1 MEGGYT
7 ERDVQAQIHLIEPQG
22 LIKKGIIKNGGL
34 DLKGFE
40 FFEPTTLAEASRLF
54 AQEHTQL
61 LAGGT
66 DLVIGM
72 KALTET
78 PQSVISLQKIPGLA
92 GVTAE
97 ADGGISVGA
106 MTKVREVELSA
117 NIQKHHTA
125 LAEGASEIGSIQI
138 RNLATIGGNI
148 AHASPAADTVAGLL
162 VAGAQV
168 DIASA
173 DGERSV
179 SIDELFTGPGQ
190 TVLAPGEIIT
200 RFRLPSPASGSH
212 YIKHKIREV
221 MDLAFIGVAAAV
233 NLDNGTIT
241 DARIGLAAVA
251 PTPIRATE
259 AEDLLR
265 GNELTAELLEQAG
278 EAAAAASSPISD
290 LRCSAEHRREMV
302 DVLTRRTLQEAV
314 ARA

>member
-1 MEGGYT
+1 M
-7 ERDVQAQIHLIEPQG
+7 
-22 LIKKGIIKNGGL
+22 NS
-34 DLKGFE
+34 FE
-40 FFEPTTLAEASRLF
+40 FHEPTTLAEASRLF
-54 AQEHTQL
+54 AEEHSQL

-78 PQSVISLQKIPGLA
+78 PQSVISLQKVPGLV
-92 GVTAE
+92 GITTE
-97 ADGGISVGA
+97 ADNSISIGA

-117 NIQKHHTA
+117 DIQQHHTA
-125 LAEGASEIGSIQI
+125 LAEGAAEIGSIQI

-162 VAGAQV
+162 VVGAQV

-173 DGERSV
+173 DGNRSV
-179 SIDELFTGPGQ
+179 PIDELFTGPGQ

-221 MDLAFIGVAAAV
+221 MDLAFIGVAAAI

-259 AEDLLR
+259 AENLLN
-265 GNELTAELLEQAG
+265 GNAPTAELVEQAG

-290 LRCSAEHRREMV
+290 LRCSAEHRKEMV
-302 DVLTRRTLQEAV
+302 NVLTRRTIQQALE
-314 ARA
+314 RASG

>member
-1 MEGGYT
+1 M
-7 ERDVQAQIHLIEPQG
+7 
-22 LIKKGIIKNGGL
+22 KS
-34 DLKGFE
+34 FE
-40 FFEPTTLAEASRLF
+40 FYEPTTLAEASRLF
-54 AQEHTQL
+54 AEAHAQL

-72 KALTET
+72 KAYTET
-78 PQSVISLQKIPGLA
+78 PESVISLQKIPGLT
-92 GVTAE
+92 GITTE
-97 ADGGISVGA
+97 ADNSISIGA
-106 MTKVREVELSA
+106 MTKVREVELSGD
-117 NIQKHHTA
+117 IQQHHTA

-162 VAGAQV
+162 VADAQV

-173 DGERSV
+173 DGERTV
-179 SIDELFTGPGQ
+179 PINELFTGPGQ
-190 TVLAPGEIIT
+190 TVLTPGEIIT

-221 MDLAFIGVAAAV
+221 MDLAFIGVAAAI
-233 NLDNGTIT
+233 NIDNGTIT

-259 AEDLLR
+259 AEALLK
-265 GNELTAELLEQAG
+265 GNAPTPELLEQVG
-278 EAAAAASSPISD
+278 EAAAAGCSPISD

-302 DVLTRRTLQEAV
+302 DVLTRRTLRYALE
-314 ARA
+314 RASA

>member
-1 MEGGYT
+1 M
-7 ERDVQAQIHLIEPQG
+7 
-22 LIKKGIIKNGGL
+22 KS
-34 DLKGFE
+34 FE

-54 AQEHTQL
+54 AEEHSQL

-78 PQSVISLQKIPGLA
+78 PQSVISLQKIPGLT
-92 GVTAE
+92 GITTE
-97 ADGGISVGA
+97 ADNSISIGA
-106 MTKVREVELSA
+106 MAKVREVELSA
-117 NIQKHHTA
+117 DIQQHHTA

-162 VAGAQV
+162 VADAQV
-168 DIASA
+168 DIAST
-173 DGERSV
+173 DGERTV
-179 SIDELFTGPGQ
+179 PIDELFTGPGQ

-221 MDLAFIGVAAAV
+221 MDLAFIGVAAAI
-233 NLDNGTIT
+233 NLDNGTIRN
-241 DARIGLAAVA
+241 ARIGLAAVA

-259 AEDLLR
+259 AENLLN
-265 GNELTAELLEQAG
+265 GNAPTAELVAQAG

-290 LRCSAEHRREMV
+290 LRCSAEHRKEMV
-302 DVLTRRTLQEAV
+302 DVLTRRTIQQALER

>member
-1 MEGGYT
+1 M
-7 ERDVQAQIHLIEPQG
+7 R
-22 LIKKGIIKNGGL
+22 N
-34 DLKGFE
+34 FE
-40 FFEPTTLAEASRLF
+40 FFEPATLAEASRLF
-54 AQEHTQL
+54 AQEHAQL

-72 KALTET
+72 KALTEA

-92 GVTAE
+92 GITTE
-97 ADGGISVGA
+97 SDNSISVGA
-106 MTKVREVELSA
+106 MTSVRAVELSA
-117 NIQKHHTA
+117 DIQQHHTA

-162 VAGAQV
+162 VADAQV

-173 DGERSV
+173 DGERTV
-179 SIDELFTGPGQ
+179 PIDKLFTGPGQ

-221 MDLAFIGVAAAV
+221 MDLAFIGVAASV
-233 NLDNGTIT
+233 NLDNGVIT

-259 AEDLLR
+259 AEDLLK
-265 GNELTAELLEQAG
+265 GNELTAELLTQAG
-278 EAAAAASSPISD
+278 EAAAAAASPISD
-290 LRCSAEHRREMV
+290 LRCSAEHRSEMI
-302 DVLTRRTLQEAV
+302 DVLTRRTVQEAV
-314 ARA
+314 NRA

>member
-1 MEGGYT
+1 M
-7 ERDVQAQIHLIEPQG
+7 RS
-22 LIKKGIIKNGGL
+22 
-34 DLKGFE
+34 FE
-40 FFEPTTLAEASRLF
+40 FFEPTTVAEASRLF
-54 AQEHTQL
+54 AQEHAQL

-78 PQSVISLQKIPGLA
+78 PQSVISLQKIPGLT
-92 GVTAE
+92 GITTE
-97 ADGGISVGA
+97 ADNSISIGA
-106 MTKVREVELSA
+106 MAKVREVELSA
-117 NIQKHHTA
+117 DIQQHHTA

-162 VAGAQV
+162 VADAQV

-179 SIDELFTGPGQ
+179 PIDELFTGPGQ

-221 MDLAFIGVAAAV
+221 MDLAFIGVAAAI

-251 PTPIRATE
+251 PTPIRATA
-259 AEDLLR
+259 AENLLN
-265 GNELTAELLEQAG
+265 GNAPTAELVEQAG

-290 LRCSAEHRREMV
+290 LRCSAEHRKEMV
-302 DVLTRRTLQEAV
+302 DVLTRRTIQQALER
-314 ARA
+314 ARG

>member
-1 MEGGYT
+1 M
-7 ERDVQAQIHLIEPQG
+7 
-22 LIKKGIIKNGGL
+22 KS
-34 DLKGFE
+34 FE
-40 FFEPTTLAEASRLF
+40 FYEPTTLAEASRLF
-54 AQEHTQL
+54 AEAHAQL

-78 PQSVISLQKIPGLA
+78 PESVISLQKIPGLT
-92 GVTAE
+92 GITTE
-97 ADGGISVGA
+97 ADNSISIGA
-106 MTKVREVELSA
+106 MTKVREVELSGD
-117 NIQKHHTA
+117 IQQHHTA

-162 VAGAQV
+162 VADAQV

-179 SIDELFTGPGQ
+179 PIDELFTGPGQ

-221 MDLAFIGVAAAV
+221 MDLAFIGVASAI
-233 NLDNGTIT
+233 NIDNGTIT

-259 AEDLLR
+259 AEVLLK
-265 GNELTAELLEQAG
+265 GNAPTPELLEQAG
-278 EAAAAASSPISD
+278 EAAAAGCSPISD

-302 DVLTRRTLQEAV
+302 DVLTRRTLQYALER

>member
-1 MEGGYT
+1 M
-7 ERDVQAQIHLIEPQG
+7 
-22 LIKKGIIKNGGL
+22 KS
-34 DLKGFE
+34 FE
-40 FFEPTTLAEASRLF
+40 FYEPTTLAEASRLF
-54 AQEHTQL
+54 AEEHAQL

-66 DLVIGM
+66 DIVIGM

-78 PQSVISLQKIPGLA
+78 PESVISLQKIPGLA
-92 GVTAE
+92 GITTE
-97 ADGGISVGA
+97 ADNSISIGA
-106 MTKVREVELSA
+106 MTKVREVEVSGD
-117 NIQKHHTA
+117 IQQHHTA

-162 VAGAQV
+162 VADAQV

-179 SIDELFTGPGQ
+179 PIDELFTGPGQ
-190 TVLAPGEIIT
+190 TVLTPGEIIT

-221 MDLAFIGVAAAV
+221 MDLAFIGVAAAI
-233 NLDNGTIT
+233 NMDNGTIT

-259 AEDLLR
+259 AEDLLK
-265 GNELTAELLEQAG
+265 GNAPTPELLEQAG
-278 EAAAAASSPISD
+278 EAAAAGCSPISD

-302 DVLTRRTLQEAV
+302 NVLTRRTLQSALE
-314 ARA
+314 RASA

>member
-1 MEGGYT
+1 M
-7 ERDVQAQIHLIEPQG
+7 
-22 LIKKGIIKNGGL
+22 KS
-34 DLKGFE
+34 FE
-40 FFEPTTLAEASRLF
+40 FYEPTTLAEASRLF
-54 AQEHTQL
+54 AEAHAQL

-78 PQSVISLQKIPGLA
+78 PESVISLQKIPGLT
-92 GVTAE
+92 GITTE
-97 ADGGISVGA
+97 ADNSISIGA
-106 MTKVREVELSA
+106 MTKVREVEVSGD
-117 NIQKHHTA
+117 IQQHHTA

-162 VAGAQV
+162 VADAQV

-173 DGERSV
+173 NGERRV
-179 SIDELFTGPGQ
+179 PIDELFTGPGQ
-190 TVLAPGEIIT
+190 TVLRPGEIIT

-259 AEDLLR
+259 AENLLN
-265 GNELTAELLEQAG
+265 GNAPTPELLEQAG
-278 EAAAAASSPISD
+278 EAAAAGCSPISD

-302 DVLTRRTLQEAV
+302 DVLTRRTLQHALE
-314 ARA
+314 RASA

>member
-1 MEGGYT
+1 M
-7 ERDVQAQIHLIEPQG
+7 
-22 LIKKGIIKNGGL
+22 KN
-34 DLKGFE
+34 FE
-40 FFEPTTLAEASRLF
+40 FFEPTTLTEASRLF
-54 AQEHTQL
+54 AQEHAQL

-66 DLVIGM
+66 DIVIGM

-92 GVTAE
+92 GITTE
-97 ADGGISVGA
+97 ADNSIGIGA
-106 MTKVREVELSA
+106 MTKAREVELSTD
-117 NIQKHHTA
+117 IQQHHTA
-125 LAEGASEIGSIQI
+125 LAEGAAEIGSIQI

-162 VAGAQV
+162 VADAQV

-173 DGERSV
+173 DGERTV
-179 SIDELFTGPGQ
+179 PINELFTGPGQ

-233 NLDNGTIT
+233 NLDNGVIT

-259 AEDLLR
+259 AENLLK
-265 GNELTAELLEQAG
+265 GNELTAELLAQAG
-278 EAAAAASSPISD
+278 EAAAAAASPISD
-290 LRCSAEHRREMV
+290 LRCSAEHRSEMV
-302 DVLTRRTLQEAV
+302 NVLTRRTVQAAV

>member
-1 MEGGYT
+1 M
-7 ERDVQAQIHLIEPQG
+7 
-22 LIKKGIIKNGGL
+22 
-34 DLKGFE
+34 KGFE

-125 LAEGASEIGSIQI
+125 LAEGAAEIGSIQI

-173 DGERSV
+173 DGERTV
-179 SIDELFTGPGQ
+179 PIDELFTGPGQ

-265 GNELTAELLEQAG
+265 GNELTAALLEQAG

>member
-1 MEGGYT
+1 M
-7 ERDVQAQIHLIEPQG
+7 
-22 LIKKGIIKNGGL
+22 KS
-34 DLKGFE
+34 FE
-40 FFEPTTLAEASRLF
+40 FYEPTTLAEASRLF
-54 AQEHTQL
+54 AEEHAQL

-72 KALTET
+72 KAYTET
-78 PQSVISLQKIPGLA
+78 PESVISLQKIPGLT
-92 GVTAE
+92 GITTE
-97 ADGGISVGA
+97 ADNSISIGA

-117 NIQKHHTA
+117 DIQQHHTA

-162 VAGAQV
+162 VADAQV

-179 SIDELFTGPGQ
+179 PIDELFTGPGQ
-190 TVLAPGEIIT
+190 TVLTPGEIIT

-221 MDLAFIGVAAAV
+221 MDLAFIGVAAAI
-233 NLDNGTIT
+233 NMDNGTIT

-251 PTPIRATE
+251 PTPIRATA
-259 AEDLLR
+259 AEELLK
-265 GNELTAELLEQAG
+265 GNTPTPELLEQAG
-278 EAAAAASSPISD
+278 EAAATATSPISD

-302 DVLTRRTLQEAV
+302 DVLTRRTSSPLWREQTRKKHSYLTRGTTFMPRMIE
-314 ARA
+314 

>member
-1 MEGGYT
+1 M
-7 ERDVQAQIHLIEPQG
+7 
-22 LIKKGIIKNGGL
+22 NGGL
-34 DLKGFE
+34 NLKSFE
-40 FFEPTTLAEASRLF
+40 FYEPTTLAEASRLF
-54 AQEHTQL
+54 AEEHAQL

-66 DLVIGM
+66 DIIIGM
-72 KALTET
+72 KAYTET
-78 PQSVISLQKIPGLA
+78 PETVISLQKIPGLA
-92 GVTAE
+92 GITT
-97 ADGGISVGA
+97 DGDSISIGA
-106 MTKVREVELSA
+106 MTKVREVELSGD
-117 NIQKHHTA
+117 IPQHHTA

-162 VAGAQV
+162 VADAQV

-179 SIDELFTGPGQ
+179 PIDELFTGPGQ
-190 TVLAPGEIIT
+190 TVLTPGEIIT
-200 RFRLPSPASGSH
+200 RFRLPKPASGSH

-251 PTPIRATE
+251 PTPIRATA
-259 AEDLLR
+259 AEDLLK
-265 GNELTAELLEQAG
+265 GNAPTPALLEQAG
-278 EAAAAASSPISD
+278 ETAAAGCSPISD

-302 DVLTRRTLQEAV
+302 DVLTRRTLQYALER

>member
-1 MEGGYT
+1 M
-7 ERDVQAQIHLIEPQG
+7 
-22 LIKKGIIKNGGL
+22 NS
-34 DLKGFE
+34 FE
-40 FFEPTTLAEASRLF
+40 FFEPTTLAEASQLF
-54 AQEHTQL
+54 AQEHAQL

-66 DLVIGM
+66 DLIIGM

-78 PQSVISLQKIPGLA
+78 PQSVISLQKISGLA
-92 GVTAE
+92 GVTTG
-97 ADGGISVGA
+97 ADNSITIGA
-106 MTKVREVELSA
+106 MTKAREVELSA
-117 NIQKHHTA
+117 DIQKHHTA
-125 LAEGASEIGSIQI
+125 LAEGAAEIGSIQI

-162 VAGAQV
+162 VADAQV

-179 SIDELFTGPGQ
+179 PIDELFTGPGQ
-190 TVLAPGEIIT
+190 TVLTPGEIIA
-200 RFRLPSPASGSH
+200 RFRLSSPTSGSH

-233 NLDNGTIT
+233 NLDNGIVT
-241 DARIGLAAVA
+241 DVRIGLAAVA

-259 AEDLLR
+259 AENLLR

-302 DVLTRRTLQEAV
+302 DVLTRRALQEAV

>member
-1 MEGGYT
+1 M
-7 ERDVQAQIHLIEPQG
+7 
-22 LIKKGIIKNGGL
+22 KS
-34 DLKGFE
+34 FE

-54 AQEHTQL
+54 AEEHAQL

-78 PQSVISLQKIPGLA
+78 PQSVISLEKIPGLD
-92 GVTAE
+92 GITTE
-97 ADGGISVGA
+97 ADNSISIGA

-117 NIQKHHTA
+117 DILQHHTA
-125 LAEGASEIGSIQI
+125 LAEGAAEIGSIQI
-138 RNLATIGGNI
+138 RNLATVGGNI

-162 VAGAQV
+162 VADAQV

-173 DGERSV
+173 DGERTV
-179 SIDELFTGPGQ
+179 PINELFTGPGQ
-190 TVLAPGEIIT
+190 TVLTPGEIIT

-221 MDLAFIGVAAAV
+221 MDLAFIGVAAAI
-233 NLDNGTIT
+233 NMDNGTIA

-259 AEDLLR
+259 AEELLK
-265 GNELTAELLEQAG
+265 GNAPTPELLEQAG

-302 DVLTRRTLQEAV
+302 DVLTRRTLEQASE
-314 ARA
+314 RAGG

>member
-1 MEGGYT
+1 
-7 ERDVQAQIHLIEPQG
+7 
-22 LIKKGIIKNGGL
+22 
-34 DLKGFE
+34 LKSFE
-40 FFEPTTLAEASRLF
+40 FYEPTTLAEASRLF
-54 AQEHTQL
+54 AEAHAQL

-72 KALTET
+72 KAYTET
-78 PQSVISLQKIPGLA
+78 PESVISLQKIPGLT
-92 GVTAE
+92 GITTE
-97 ADGGISVGA
+97 ADNSISIGA
-106 MTKVREVELSA
+106 MTKVREVELSGD
-117 NIQKHHTA
+117 IQQHHTA

-162 VAGAQV
+162 VADAQV
-168 DIASA
+168 DIAST

-179 SIDELFTGPGQ
+179 PIDELFTGPGQ
-190 TVLAPGEIIT
+190 TVLTPGEIIT

-221 MDLAFIGVAAAV
+221 MDLAFIGVAAAI
-233 NLDNGTIT
+233 NIDNGTIT

-259 AEDLLR
+259 AEALLK
-265 GNELTAELLEQAG
+265 GNAPTPELLEQAG
-278 EAAAAASSPISD
+278 EAAAAGCSPISD

-302 DVLTRRTLQEAV
+302 DVLTRRTLRYALE
-314 ARA
+314 RASA

>member
-1 MEGGYT
+1 MKSFAFY
-7 ERDVQAQIHLIEPQG
+7 
-22 LIKKGIIKNGGL
+22 
-34 DLKGFE
+34 
-40 FFEPTTLAEASRLF
+40 EPTTLAEASRLF
-54 AQEHTQL
+54 AEEHAQL

-72 KALTET
+72 KAYTET

-92 GVTAE
+92 GITT
-97 ADGGISVGA
+97 DGDSINIGA

-117 NIQKHHTA
+117 DVQRHHTA

-138 RNLATIGGNI
+138 RNLATLGGNI

-162 VAGAQV
+162 VADAQV

-173 DGERSV
+173 HGERSV
-179 SIDELFTGPGQ
+179 PIDELFTGPGQ
-190 TVLAPGEIIT
+190 TVLTPGEIIT

-233 NLDNGTIT
+233 NVDNGTIT

-259 AEDLLR
+259 AENLLR
-265 GNELTAELLEQAG
+265 GNTLTPELLEQAG
-278 EAAAAASSPISD
+278 EAAATGCSPISD

-302 DVLTRRTLQEAV
+302 KVLTKRTVQHAV
-314 ARA
+314 ARARG

>member
-1 MEGGYT
+1 M
-7 ERDVQAQIHLIEPQG
+7 
-22 LIKKGIIKNGGL
+22 KS
-34 DLKGFE
+34 FE
-40 FFEPTTLAEASRLF
+40 FYEPTTLAEASRLF
-54 AQEHTQL
+54 AEEHAQL

-66 DLVIGM
+66 DIIIGM

-78 PQSVISLQKIPGLA
+78 PETVISLQKIPGL
-92 GVTAE
+92 T
-97 ADGGISVGA
+97 GITTDSDSINIGA
-106 MTKVREVELSA
+106 KTKVREVELSA
-117 NIQKHHTA
+117 DIQQHHTA
-125 LAEGASEIGSIQI
+125 LAEGAAEIGSIQI

-162 VAGAQV
+162 VADAQV

-179 SIDELFTGPGQ
+179 PIDKLFTGPGQ
-190 TVLAPGEIIT
+190 TVLTPGEIIT

-251 PTPIRATE
+251 PTPIRAVE
-259 AEDLLR
+259 AEDLLN
-265 GNELTAELLEQAG
+265 GNAPTAELLEQAG
-278 EAAAAASSPISD
+278 EAAAAGCSPISD

-302 DVLTRRTLQEAV
+302 DVLTRRTLQYALE
-314 ARA
+314 RASA

>member
-1 MEGGYT
+1 
-7 ERDVQAQIHLIEPQG
+7 
-22 LIKKGIIKNGGL
+22 
-34 DLKGFE
+34 LKSFE
-40 FFEPTTLAEASRLF
+40 FYEPTTLAEASRLF
-54 AQEHTQL
+54 AEEHAQL

-66 DLVIGM
+66 DIIIGM

-78 PQSVISLQKIPGLA
+78 PQSVVSLQKIPGL
-92 GVTAE
+92 
-97 ADGGISVGA
+97 DGITTDGDSINIGA
-106 MTKVREVELSA
+106 MTTVREVELSGDV
-117 NIQKHHTA
+117 QQHHTA

-162 VAGAQV
+162 VADAQV

-179 SIDELFTGPGQ
+179 PIDELFTGPGQ
-190 TVLAPGEIIT
+190 TVLTPGEIIT

-221 MDLAFIGVAAAV
+221 MDLAFIGVAAAI
-233 NLDNGTIT
+233 NMDNGTIT

-259 AEDLLR
+259 AEDLLK
-265 GNELTAELLEQAG
+265 GNAPTPELLEQAG
-278 EAAAAASSPISD
+278 EAAATGCSPISD

-302 DVLTRRTLQEAV
+302 DVLTRRTLQYALE
-314 ARA
+314 RASA

>member
-1 MEGGYT
+1 M
-7 ERDVQAQIHLIEPQG
+7 
-22 LIKKGIIKNGGL
+22 
-34 DLKGFE
+34 KGFE

-54 AQEHTQL
+54 AEEHARL

-92 GVTAE
+92 GITSD
-97 ADGGISVGA
+97 ADNGITIGA
-106 MTKVREVELSA
+106 MTKAREVELSA
-117 NIQKHHTA
+117 DIQQHHTA
-125 LAEGASEIGSIQI
+125 LAEGAAEIGSIQI

-162 VAGAQV
+162 VADAQV

-173 DGERSV
+173 DGERTV

-200 RFRLPSPASGSH
+200 RFRLPSPSSGSH

-259 AEDLLR
+259 AENLLK
-265 GNELTAELLEQAG
+265 GNEPTAELLEQVG

-290 LRCSAEHRREMV
+290 LRCSAEHRKEMV
-302 DVLTRRTLQEAV
+302 DVLTRRSVQHALG
-314 ARA
+314 RG

>member
-1 MEGGYT
+1 M
-7 ERDVQAQIHLIEPQG
+7 
-22 LIKKGIIKNGGL
+22 KS
-34 DLKGFE
+34 FE
-40 FFEPTTLAEASRLF
+40 FYEPTTLAEASRLF
-54 AQEHTQL
+54 AEEHAQL

-78 PQSVISLQKIPGLA
+78 PQCVISLQKIPGLA
-92 GVTAE
+92 GITTE
-97 ADGGISVGA
+97 ADNSISIGA
-106 MTKVREVELSA
+106 MTKVREVELSGD
-117 NIQKHHTA
+117 IQQHHTA

-162 VAGAQV
+162 VADAQV
-168 DIASA
+168 DIAGA
-173 DGERSV
+173 DGERTV
-179 SIDELFTGPGQ
+179 PIDELFTGPGQ

-200 RFRLPSPASGSH
+200 RFRLPSPTSGSH

-221 MDLAFIGVAAAV
+221 MDLAFIGVAAAL

-259 AEDLLR
+259 AENLLN
-265 GNELTAELLEQAG
+265 GNAPTAELLEQAG
-278 EAAAAASSPISD
+278 EAAAAAASPISD

-302 DVLTRRTLQEAV
+302 DVLTRRAIQHALER
-314 ARA
+314 ARG

>member
-1 MEGGYT
+1 M
-7 ERDVQAQIHLIEPQG
+7 
-22 LIKKGIIKNGGL
+22 KS
-34 DLKGFE
+34 FE
-40 FFEPTTLAEASRLF
+40 FYEPTTLAEASRLF
-54 AQEHTQL
+54 AEAHAQL

-78 PQSVISLQKIPGLA
+78 PESVISLQKIPGLT
-92 GVTAE
+92 GITTE
-97 ADGGISVGA
+97 ADNSISIGA
-106 MTKVREVELSA
+106 MTKVREVEVSGD
-117 NIQKHHTA
+117 IQQHHTA

-162 VAGAQV
+162 VADAQV

-173 DGERSV
+173 HGERSV
-179 SIDELFTGPGQ
+179 PIDELFTGPGQ
-190 TVLAPGEIIT
+190 TVLRPGEIIT

-221 MDLAFIGVAAAV
+221 MDLAFIGVAAAI
-233 NLDNGTIT
+233 NMDNGTIT

-259 AEDLLR
+259 AEDLLK
-265 GNELTAELLEQAG
+265 GNAPTPELLEQAG
-278 EAAAAASSPISD
+278 EAAAAGCSPISD

-302 DVLTRRTLQEAV
+302 NVLTRRTLQSALE
-314 ARA
+314 RASA

>member
-1 MEGGYT
+1 M
-7 ERDVQAQIHLIEPQG
+7 
-22 LIKKGIIKNGGL
+22 
-34 DLKGFE
+34 KGFA
-40 FFEPTTLAEASRLF
+40 FFEPTTLAEASQLF
-54 AQEHTQL
+54 AQEHAQL

-78 PQSVISLQKIPGLA
+78 PQSVISLQKIPGLT

-97 ADGGISVGA
+97 TDGSISIGA

-117 NIQKHHTA
+117 DIQEHHTA

-162 VAGAQV
+162 VADAQV

-179 SIDELFTGPGQ
+179 PIDELFTGPGQ
-190 TVLAPGEIIT
+190 TVLTPGEIIT
-200 RFRLPSPASGSH
+200 RFRLPNPASGSH

-259 AEDLLR
+259 AENLLR
-265 GNELTAELLEQAG
+265 GNELTAELLQQAG
-278 EAAAAASSPISD
+278 EAAAAAASPISD

-302 DVLTRRTLQEAV
+302 DVLTKRTLQAAV

>member
-1 MEGGYT
+1 M
-7 ERDVQAQIHLIEPQG
+7 
-22 LIKKGIIKNGGL
+22 KS
-34 DLKGFE
+34 FE
-40 FFEPTTLAEASRLF
+40 FHEPTTLAEASRLF
-54 AQEHTQL
+54 AEEHAQL

-78 PQSVISLQKIPGLA
+78 PESVISLQKIPGLA
-92 GVTAE
+92 GITTE
-97 ADGGISVGA
+97 ADNSISIGA
-106 MTKVREVELSA
+106 TTKVREVELSGD
-117 NIQKHHTA
+117 IQQHHTA

-162 VAGAQV
+162 VADAQV

-173 DGERSV
+173 DSERSV
-179 SIDELFTGPGQ
+179 PIDELFTGPGQ
-190 TVLAPGEIIT
+190 TVLTPGEIIT

-233 NLDNGTIT
+233 NLDNGTII

-251 PTPIRATE
+251 PTPIRAVE
-259 AEDLLR
+259 AENLLN
-265 GNELTAELLEQAG
+265 GNAPTAELLEQAG
-278 EAAAAASSPISD
+278 EAAAAGCSPISD

-302 DVLTRRTLQEAV
+302 DVLTRRTLQYALE
-314 ARA
+314 RASA